1 MGEGSPASVEFTWT
15 DLYTEDPIT
24 IPDISYEQSSILFNL
39 GALHSLLGSREDRV
53 SEEGMKVACTHYQSA
68 AGAFTYIK

>member
-53 SEEGMKVACTHYQSA
+53 SEE
-68 AGAFTYIK
+68 